1 MRTPAAI
8 LLLLSPL
15 AAFAA
20 ERREL
25 KPGFNIFTLDQ
36 DVQMG
41 KESAAEVRN
50 TQTVVDNR
58 ELTSYLARIGAHL
71 AKSPRAGKFPFEFQ
85 VLNDRAINAFAL
97 PGGPIFVDTGL
108 LAAIDNESQLAGVL
122 AHEMSHIALRHGT
135 HEASKAILVQ
145 APAAFLEATIGDQS
159 TVAKIAQQ
167 GIALG
172 AQSGLLKYSR
182 DAEREADLNGA
193 RIMNDAGYNPVEM
206 ARFFEKLQAQ
216 GAAGNGLLA
225 NWLSD
230 HPAPGN
236 RVQAVEDEVR
246 YLPRASYHETDPR
259 TLPRVKNIVAKLPPA
274 PPKPAPA
281 NAQRATTLENTP
293 LENAPPEKTAGSKP
307 Q

>member
-15 AAFAA
+15 AAFGAD
-20 ERREL
+20 RREL

-41 KESAAEVRN
+41 KQSAAEVRAN
-50 TQTVVDNR
+50 QTVVENA
-58 ELTSYLARIGAHL
+58 ELTSYLARIGARL

-85 VLNDRAINAFAL
+85 VLNDKTINAFAL
-97 PGGPIFVDTGL
+97 PGGPIFVHTGL

-122 AHEMSHIALRHGT
+122 AHEMSHVALRHGT
-135 HEASKAILVQ
+135 HEASKAVLVQ
-145 APAAFLEATIGDQS
+145 APAALLEATIGDQS

-172 AQSGLLKYSR
+172 AQSVLLKYSR

-216 GAAGNGLLA
+216 GAGGNGLLA

-236 RVQAVEDEVR
+236 RVQAVEEEVG
-246 YLPRASYHETDPR
+246 YLPRISYRESEPR
-259 TLPRVKNIVAKLPPA
+259 TLPRVKSIVAKLPPA

-281 NAQRATTLENTP
+281 DAQGSASHESMPPENTSGTK
-293 LENAPPEKTAGSKP
+293 A